1 MHSQMSAFIPFPL
14 PPTPAI
20 PDAVCHDIRDHG
32 AVSGGDVLN
41 TAAIAAAIDACAA
54 RGGGRVLV
62 PAGVWLTGPVHLR
75 SRIELHLEKGA
86 ELRFSRDPAHYLPV
100 VFQQRGGIRCHN
112 YSPLIYARGCHDVAL
127 TGAGVL
133 EGQGDAWWPW
143 KLAQPGMVDLFR
155 ANTLRTPVPERVYGT
170 PAHGVRPPFFQAIE
184 CRDVLVEGVTF
195 RNSPSWTI
203 HPVWC
208 ENVTVRGVTVTNPPH
223 AHNTDGIDPDGCR
236 NVLVEHCLVDTG
248 DDGICLKSGRE
259 PDAWEAGKPCEN
271 VVVRHCR
278 VFSAHGGFVIG
289 SETAGGIANVLV
301 HDCDFDGTDIGVRVK
316 TQAGRGAFIKNIQ
329 VERVRMSRIAKEAI
343 LVTLRY
349 DGEPLDRASAA
360 ATDARVPD
368 VRDMLFRD
376 IESAGSRIGLRLE
389 GLPGHPL
396 RSLRFEHLRLVAET
410 DVVSE
415 DVADLTTRDVVITRP
430 EAAVPAGGSS
440 RS

>member
-1 MHSQMSAFIPFPL
+1 MSPFIPFPL
-14 PPTPAI
+14 PSAPSI
-20 PDAVCHDIRDHG
+20 PDGPCRDIRDHG
-32 AVSGGDVLN
+32 AVPGGEVLN

-54 RGGGRVLV
+54 QGGGRVLV

-112 YSPLIYARGCHDVAL
+112 YSPFIYARGCHDVAL

-143 KLAQPGMVDLFR
+143 KLAQPGMVDLFK
-155 ANTLRTPVPERVYGT
+155 ANALRTPVAERVYGT
-170 PAHGVRPPFFQAIE
+170 PGHGVRPPFFQAIE

-236 NVLVEHCLVDTG
+236 NVLIEHCLVDTG

-278 VFSAHGGFVIG
+278 VLSAHGGFVIG
-289 SETAGGIANVLV
+289 SETAGGISNVLV

-349 DGEPLDRASAA
+349 DGEPLDRAASPGAIP
-360 ATDARVPD
+360 RVPD

-396 RSLRFEHLRLVAET
+396 RSLCFEHLRLVAGT
-410 DVVSE
+410 DIVSE
-415 DVADLTTRDVVITRP
+415 DVVGLTTHDVAIVHP
-430 EAAVPAGGSS
+430 EAGGS
-440 RS
+440 RDHA